1 MAKQILITSKTCQRP
16 MSKLDRFDDKDDA
29 VSPVIATILM
39 VAITVVLA
47 GTLYV
52 WAAGLAES
60 NTDGT
65 LSLYAF
71 DAKEAPGTPTEAT
84 DDNLAIITMNQGQ
97 DITWAV
103 LSVKL
108 SINGAASTTCAVPG
122 QSGGSCIVVDSS
134 DEANIWSVG
143 EDVTVL
149 ENGVDM
155 CSDANCEMSFA
166 ITNLRTGQSLAKTD
180 HRCR

>member
-1 MAKQILITSKTCQRP
+1 
-16 MSKLDRFDDKDDA
+16 MSKLSRFDDRDDA

-71 DAKEAPGTPTEAT
+71 DAKEAPGTPSEGT

-122 QSGGSCIVVDSS
+122 
-134 DEANIWSVG
+134 
-143 EDVTVL
+143 
-149 ENGVDM
+149 
-155 CSDANCEMSFA
+155 
-166 ITNLRTGQSLAKTD
+166 
-180 HRCR
+180 